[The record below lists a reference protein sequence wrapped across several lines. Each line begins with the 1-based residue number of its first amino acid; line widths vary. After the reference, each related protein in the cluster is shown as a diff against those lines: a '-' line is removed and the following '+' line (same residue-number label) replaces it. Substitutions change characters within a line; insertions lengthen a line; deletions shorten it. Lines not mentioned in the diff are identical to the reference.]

1 MGSNP
6 MSWFKRS
13 WFMRKRLR
21 AVFGDFLSEESL
33 EALGRRDLSIPPL
46 QRTRVCHVLLQ
57 VRDDTTETIPRSR
70 SDAVELIL
78 REGAVVE
85 SVLSSFVSA
94 VFPLETEAPLD
105 PIKATLDRLGPNV
118 RAVYRVGDYLRG
130 VIASPSRFDYGTV
143 VPNMSEAMEE
153 LLRLEFG
160 SVERLEDE
168 AETVASELIRKF

>member
-1 MGSNP
+1 MN
-6 MSWFKRS
+6 

-21 AVFGDFLSEESL
+21 AIFGDFASEKTL
-33 EALGRRDLSIPPL
+33 EALAQRELSVPPL
-46 QRTRVCHVLLQ
+46 QRTWVCHVLLQ
-57 VRDDTTETIPRSR
+57 VRDDMAETIPNYR

-78 REGAVVE
+78 REGAIVE

-94 VFPLETEAPLD
+94 AFPLEPETPLD

-130 VIASPSRFDYGTV
+130 VIVSPRRLDYGTV
-143 VPNMSEAMEE
+143 VPNMGAAMET

-168 AETVASELIRKF
+168 AGSA

>member
-1 MGSNP
+1 M
-6 MSWFKRS
+6 S

-21 AVFGDFLSEESL
+21 AVFGDFVSEETL
-33 EALGRRDLSIPPL
+33 EALGQRDLSIPPL

-57 VRDDTTETIPRSR
+57 VRDDTAETIPTYR
-70 SDAVELIL
+70 SDAIELML
-78 REGAVVE
+78 REGAIVE

-94 VFPLETEAPLD
+94 VFMLETKTPLD

-118 RAVYRVGDYLRG
+118 RAVYHLGDHLRG
-130 VIASPSRFDYGTV
+130 VIASTSRLDYGTI
-143 VPNMSEAMEE
+143 VPNMGVALEM

-168 AETVASELIRKF
+168 AGSA

>member
-1 MGSNP
+1 M
-6 MSWFKRS
+6 S

-21 AVFGDFLSEESL
+21 AVFGDFLSEDAL
-33 EALGRRDLSIPPL
+33 KALGQRDVSIPPL

-57 VRDDTTETIPRSR
+57 VRDDTAETIPQCR

-94 VFPLETEAPLD
+94 VFPLETETPLD

-118 RAVYRVGDYLRG
+118 RAVYRVGDYLCG

-143 VPNMSEAMEE
+143 VPNMSEAMEK

-160 SVERLEDE
+160 SVKRLEDE
-168 AETVASELIRKF
+168 AGSA